1 MNEASLVERAMKIP
15 DLNNSDATQ
24 LSRGRLT
31 NCDFLVGVGAT
42 SLHASVRDGKV
53 EPLARG
59 PLLMRSWRFAIRGEA
74 EAWEKFWRPV
84 PPPEF
89 HDIFALAK
97 HGAFVI
103 EGDWLPLMSG
113 LLFYKGLLALPRR
126 LEG

>member
-1 MNEASLVERAMKIP
+1 MDKMDILVRAMQIP
-15 DLNNSDATQ
+15 GLNNANATQ
-24 LSRGRLT
+24 LTRGRQAS
-31 NCDFLVGVGAT
+31 CDFLVEIGDTPFHAGVRNG
-42 SLHASVRDGKV
+42 RV
-53 EPLARG
+53 ESFERG
-59 PLLMRSWRFAIRGEA
+59 PLLMRSWRFAIRSEA

-97 HGAFVI
+97 RGAFVI
-103 EGDWLPLMSG
+103 EGDWLPLMSS

>member
-1 MNEASLVERAMKIP
+1 MDETGLLARAMQIP
-15 DLNNSDATQ
+15 GLNNANAGQ
-24 LSRGRLT
+24 LLRGRQT
-31 NCDFLVGVGAT
+31 SCDFLVAIGDAPF
-42 SLHASVRDGKV
+42 HASVRNGRVDSF
-53 EPLARG
+53 ERG
-59 PLLMRSWRFAIRGEA
+59 PLLTRSWRFAIRGGA

-97 HGAFVI
+97 RGAFVI
-103 EGDWLPLMSG
+103 EGDLLPLMSS